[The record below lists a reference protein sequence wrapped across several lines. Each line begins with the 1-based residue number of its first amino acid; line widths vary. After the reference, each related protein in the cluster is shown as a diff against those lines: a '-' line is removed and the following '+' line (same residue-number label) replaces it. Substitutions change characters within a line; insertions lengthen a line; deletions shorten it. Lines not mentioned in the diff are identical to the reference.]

1 MSKKFI
7 TIDEARTLYL
17 KFAKEYVSQKF
28 DGELL
33 IKELPEIDFATIFGS
48 KKRMDAQKV
57 GEELKK
63 ILIEQIK

>member
-7 TIDEARTLYL
+7 SIEEAEAVY
-17 KFAKEYVSQKF
+17 KKIVKEYVSQKF

-33 IKELPEIDFATIFGS
+33 IKELPEVDFTTIFGS